1 MSDTPA
7 GRRGNGLQAA
17 DWGAL
22 VDLDPRLAEGLLDRL
37 ASAGVPAY
45 VEPASAAGDPWP
57 RAALPNRPLDRLW
70 VDPEQAEAARDVV
83 TAELADLTAL
93 LAEAPGGETP
103 FGLVHPVPQHAARRV
118 LPPPPLP
125 APPPSAQV
133 PPAQAPP
140 AQGPPAPVAPAPA
153 SPSAAPPTGPGTPTP
168 AALDDDEVFRQIVAG
183 FDASPDDR
191 LPRWPVAEDGD
202 PAPDL
207 DAARH
212 RPPPVDRA
220 PRRRADDGLPAWL
233 EPDALEPDPDVV
245 VPDDHYVPPPPPPA
259 GWISLRATGSVVLV
273 ALGMVLLFAPGL
285 LGQGATTGVILLGIA
300 LLGGG
305 AASLVLR
312 VRDAPPHD
320 TGPDDGAVV

>member
-1 MSDTPA
+1 MSETPA

-57 RAALPNRPLDRLW
+57 RAPLPCRPLDRLW
-70 VDPEQAEAARDVV
+70 VDPDRAEAAREVV
-83 TAELADLTAL
+83 TAELADLSAL
-93 LAEAPGGETP
+93 LAEGSGDETP
-103 FGLVHPVPQHAARRV
+103 FGLVQPVPRHAARRV

-125 APPPSAQV
+125 E
-133 PPAQAPP
+133 PPAAP
-140 AQGPPAPVAPAPA
+140 
-153 SPSAAPPTGPGTPTP
+153 T
-168 AALDDDEVFRQIVAG
+168 LDDDELFRQIVAG
-183 FDASPDDR
+183 FDSTPDDAV
-191 LPRWPVAEDGD
+191 PRWPVAEEAGPSPDGSSSD
-202 PAPDL
+202 SPTPDL
-207 DAARH
+207 GAARR

-220 PRRRADDGLPAWL
+220 PRRRRADEGLPAWL
-233 EPDALEPDPDVV
+233 EPDALEPDPDDI
-245 VPDDHYVPPPPPPA
+245 VPDDHFVPPPPPPA
-259 GWISLRATGSVVLV
+259 GWISLRSAGAVALVVLG
-273 ALGMVLLFAPGL
+273 LVLLFVPQL
-285 LGQGATTGVILLGIA
+285 VGQGATSGVLLLGIA

-305 AASLVLR
+305 AAALVLR